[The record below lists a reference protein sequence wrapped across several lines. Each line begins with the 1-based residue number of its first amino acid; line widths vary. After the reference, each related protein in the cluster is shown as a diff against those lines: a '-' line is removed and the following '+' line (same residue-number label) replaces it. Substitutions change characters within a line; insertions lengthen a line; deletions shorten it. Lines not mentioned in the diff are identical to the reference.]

1 MRIEQ
6 ALGLLDQVNLPTNDY
21 AIFGSG
27 PLLVRGVINDVNDL
41 DLLARG
47 AAWETATAAGQT
59 VYLPEHD
66 ITVASFFG
74 GLVTV
79 GNSWAIGDVDVDKVI
94 DTAETLEDFPFA
106 RLEHVVA
113 YKTLAGRTKDMEH
126 LRCLEAWRNSR
137 SDPDH

>member
-6 ALGLLDQVNLPTNDY
+6 ALRLLHQVDLPTNDY
-21 AIFGSG
+21 AVFGSG
-27 PLLVRGVINDVNDL
+27 PLLVRGVISEVNDL

-47 AAWETATAAGQT
+47 AAWETATTAGEI

-79 GNSWAIGDVDVDKVI
+79 GNSWAIGDVDVDKLI
-94 DTAETLEDFPFA
+94 DTADTLEEFPFA

-113 YKTLAGRTKDMEH
+113 YKALAGRPKDLEH
-126 LRCLEAWRNSR
+126 LRSLEIWRNSR
-137 SDPDH
+137 GDRDH